1 MGRITDQDRQHNET
15 AIRAA
20 MDRLL
25 TGDLP
30 KDGRRDIKT
39 LSAMAGVTR
48 TGFYPK
54 KNRDGSSRPG
64 PYQHLA
70 EEFGRRLRALE
81 EAGEIVD
88 PRAAQIDRLKAH
100 VGELKER
107 VAERNV
113 QISELAE
120 FKQRALSR
128 IAAQHQEIERL
139 RAQIGAEN
147 KVTPL
152 PTKPAS
158 GTIGSCS

>member
-25 TGDLP
+25 AGDLP
-30 KDGRRDIKT
+30 EDSRRDIKT
-39 LSAMAGVTR
+39 LAAMAGVTR

-70 EEFGRRLRALE
+70 EEFSRRLLALE
-81 EAGEIVD
+81 AAGQLVD
-88 PRAAQIDRLKAH
+88 PRAAQIDRLQAH

-107 VAERNV
+107 VAERNM
-113 QISELAE
+113 QISGLTE

-139 RAQIGAEN
+139 RAQIGAGS

-152 PTKPAS
+152 PR
-158 GTIGSCS
+158 